1 MLRAMFN
8 LFRKLG
14 NESVQ
19 ETFDRL
25 SDIANGLQSLDTEYI
40 TDPEVVKKMFQS
52 LDSSF
57 DSLVL
62 MIKERSDYKSLNPIN
77 VMEKLKPHKRKEE
90 ENRDPHDSNSIRTLH
105 PKLEK
110 NIYRKIKNLL
120 MKNSSTL
127 NASPES
133 SLYLQNA
140 SITSKLNV
148 LVKLKVYIK

>member
-62 MIKERSDYKSLNPIN
+62 MIKERSDYKSLNPVN
-77 VMEKLKPHKRKEE
+77 VMEKLKSHKRKEE
-90 ENRDPHDSNSIRTLH
+90 ENRDPHDSNNIRTLH

-110 NIYRKIKNLL
+110 NLYRKIKNLL
-120 MKNSSTL
+120 AKNSSTL

-133 SLYLQNA
+133 SLYL
-140 SITSKLNV
+140 
-148 LVKLKVYIK
+148 